1 MRRLRN
7 AAAHASRR
15 RTGTSGQERSVLGAA
30 EQNRASTFVPLPS
43 MKWPTIASMNAAR
56 HLPTHSA
63 EADRFAGIGTRAHA
77 HGHYRA
83 WARRPREPRS
93 LQRGWLPNYAKLTS
107 PGPGI
112 SLDARPAFPAGSDFG
127 GEKVSLAQRPRRPL
141 GSWARHRTSAWQ
153 LRPDLPCAMC
163 AMRRSAASQTSRFGD
178 LGSNSLVQQSP
189 PTV

>member
-1 MRRLRN
+1 
-7 AAAHASRR
+7 
-15 RTGTSGQERSVLGAA
+15 
-30 EQNRASTFVPLPS
+30 
-43 MKWPTIASMNAAR
+43 MNAAR
-56 HLPTHSA
+56 HLPTRLA
-63 EADRFAGIGTRAHA
+63 EADRFARIGTRAHA

-93 LQRGWLPNYAKLTS
+93 LQRGWLPNFAKLTS

-127 GEKVSLAQRPRRPL
+127 GESVSLAQRSRRPL

-163 AMRRSAASQTSRFGD
+163 AMRRSAASQPSRFGD
-178 LGSNSLVQQSP
+178 FGEQFIGAAVAANGLKLDKKWKPASIPDIPLCRWKQ
-189 PTV
+189 T